1 MSKVPCLGEI
11 KRIVDAIDL
20 SMEHAKK
27 CIALAASL
35 ARSTGCEIAV
45 LTVIKNSDIVD
56 SEGKVDHAKLQ
67 KAEEEARNIHEE
79 LIVRGNM
86 FSFQGAVRSEFK
98 KSDDVA
104 EAICGYCKKVDAD
117 MVIVG
122 RRGVGFLKGV
132 LLGSV
137 SEKVVREA
145 PCAVLIVK

>member
-1 MSKVPCLGEI
+1 M
-11 KRIVDAIDL
+11 KRVVVAIDH

-27 CIALAASL
+27 CIILAASL
-35 ARSTGCEIAV
+35 AKSTGCETIV

-56 SEGKVDHAKLQ
+56 SEGKVDHARLQ
-67 KAEEEARNIHEE
+67 KAEGEARSLHEE

-86 FSFQGAVRSEFK
+86 FSFQGAVKSEFI

-104 EAICGYCKKVDAD
+104 ETICDYCKKIDAD
-117 MVIVG
+117 IVIVG

-137 SEKVVREA
+137 SEKVVRGA
-145 PCAVLIVK
+145 PCSVLIVK